1 MILKTLLPSEEMSW
15 IMQGLKLAGR
25 PGPLVYK
32 TDVCG
37 DDETAAATEVIH
49 WLDRAGNGEEK
60 RGTLWL
66 ALMFQGTGRPGRWWC
81 LTGAFWQRT
90 LDSGLCQDWW
100 S

>member
-1 MILKTLLPSEEMSW
+1 
-15 IMQGLKLAGR
+15 MQGLKLAGR

-60 RGTLWL
+60 RGTL
-66 ALMFQGTGRPGRWWC
+66 
-81 LTGAFWQRT
+81 
-90 LDSGLCQDWW
+90 
-100 S
+100 